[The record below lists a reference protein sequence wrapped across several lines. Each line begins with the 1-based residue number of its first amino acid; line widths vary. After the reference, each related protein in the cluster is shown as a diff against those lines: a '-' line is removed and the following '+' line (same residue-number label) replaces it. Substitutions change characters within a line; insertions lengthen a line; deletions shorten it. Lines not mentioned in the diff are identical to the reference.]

1 MDDKT
6 LEYMEERVKTGQALK
21 RAIAGLE
28 GAREALKRPEAK
40 YLHIGIGDHV
50 GRYDLSRKDVPTAL
64 LHELVADDLD
74 KAFEK
79 AIDRLKEEYAK
90 L

>member
-6 LEYMEERVKTGQALK
+6 LEYMDERVQTGKALK
-21 RAIAGLE
+21 KAIKGPE
-28 GAREALKRPEAK
+28 GARDALKRPEAK

-50 GRYDLSRKDVPTAL
+50 GRYDLSSRDVPTGL